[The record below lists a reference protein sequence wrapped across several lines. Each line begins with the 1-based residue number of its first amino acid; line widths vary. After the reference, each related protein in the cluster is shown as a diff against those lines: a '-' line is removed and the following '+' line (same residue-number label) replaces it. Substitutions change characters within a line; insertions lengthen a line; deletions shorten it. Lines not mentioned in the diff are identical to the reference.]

1 VTSSDPLYYMGL
13 SDVARMLRKRQ
24 VSCVEVHDATFRRID
39 EVEPQLEA
47 FITLLREESLGEAV
61 EADRTL
67 ARGESTGPLHGIPVS
82 LKDLYDTAGIRTTAA
97 SQVMA
102 DRVPS
107 ADATVTARLKSA
119 GAIIIG
125 KANQTEFAFGGTDS
139 AFGAL
144 KNPWSLEHSP
154 GSSSSGSGASV
165 AAGMGYASMGTD
177 TGGSVRI
184 PAAMCGVVGLKPTYG
199 RVSRHGIVPLSWTL
213 DHAGP
218 LTRTVTDAALVLQ
231 AIAGYDP
238 RDPTS
243 SRRPVPSYLRALPRD
258 LSGVTLGVPS
268 AFFYEDLDP
277 DVAARLEEAHGV
289 LRKLGARLK
298 KVNIPHAAYSMA
310 ALVTIIES
318 EAASVHWSTLI
329 ERPDDYQPVFRARAM
344 RGLLTPAVSYLDA
357 QRLRGLLIDDFEAAL
372 SGVDALVTPTCPT
385 PPFRMDQTPT
395 ASAMVSTIGRFT
407 NLANMTG
414 LPALSVPCGF
424 NRDQLPIGMQL
435 IGRSFDERT
444 LIRIGNAYQSATDW
458 RLRRPPL

>member
-1 VTSSDPLYYMGL
+1 MTSSDPLYYMGL

-218 LTRTVTDAALVLQ
+218 LTRTVTSNTLPTTLSCRQLSPSASRPSAYRQATFALV
-231 AIAGYDP
+231 
-238 RDPTS
+238 
-243 SRRPVPSYLRALPRD
+243 PVP
-258 LSGVTLGVPS
+258 
-268 AFFYEDLDP
+268 
-277 DVAARLEEAHGV
+277 HG
-289 LRKLGARLK
+289 
-298 KVNIPHAAYSMA
+298 
-310 ALVTIIES
+310 
-318 EAASVHWSTLI
+318 
-329 ERPDDYQPVFRARAM
+329 D
-344 RGLLTPAVSYLDA
+344 
-357 QRLRGLLIDDFEAAL
+357 
-372 SGVDALVTPTCPT
+372 
-385 PPFRMDQTPT
+385 
-395 ASAMVSTIGRFT
+395 
-407 NLANMTG
+407 
-414 LPALSVPCGF
+414 
-424 NRDQLPIGMQL
+424 
-435 IGRSFDERT
+435 RS
-444 LIRIGNAYQSATDW
+444 
-458 RLRRPPL
+458 